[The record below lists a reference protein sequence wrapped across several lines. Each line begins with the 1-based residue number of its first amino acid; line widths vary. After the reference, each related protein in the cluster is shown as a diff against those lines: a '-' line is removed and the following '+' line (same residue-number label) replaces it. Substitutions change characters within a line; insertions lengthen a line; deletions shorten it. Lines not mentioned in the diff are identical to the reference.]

1 MTAIAA
7 TNTMLL
13 NDLVDGR
20 TRAHQL
26 AVGLLAMFFL
36 VIYGRLVCPFIDS
49 VKVPE
54 LLANLGLVF
63 VVQAIAREALLA
75 RFPQP
80 AEGRSLPR
88 HGYYLAIASWV
99 IAGLFALAVHYVR
112 YEDFPISSHVKLA
125 LGYFLIGGGLLAQWE
140 YVVLEGTARERS
152 VRYVNARQ
160 YLERITRRVM
170 EGFVLFTLVPSL
182 AMALTMA
189 RYGYEGLVDRGVV
202 IEISFLGG
210 FCVLLALAVSVRFGQ
225 SLRED
230 TRSVLLA
237 TEKIQRGERNVVI
250 DTSRMDEIGAVASGI
265 NSMYRDLEARKARLE
280 KQLIEREAMSKVSL
294 AMSSLMEPAR
304 ILDLIVENSKL
315 VTRAEAS
322 SLLLLDKLTGEL
334 AFHVAKGSAAAGL
347 ERVTVAPGKGVVG
360 HVAATAQPLL
370 IADAYADPR
379 FDRSY
384 DERTGFRTRSL
395 LTVPMHSKGVVI
407 GVVQVINKA
416 GEASFDEDDLHL
428 LESFAAQAGVS
439 LENARLLDETRRM
452 ADDLRVALEA
462 ERRLSIEKAKMGAYI
477 PKTVVDEI
485 SKSREEKLA
494 LGGKTL
500 PATILFSDIKGFTA
514 LSERLDP
521 QDTVAFLNV
530 YMTAMTGV
538 IEEEGGIVDK
548 FIGDGIMAVFS
559 DVEGG
564 SHAGAAVRAGVRMQK
579 RLEEMRQ
586 ADPAIRKVQMRI
598 GINTGDVVA
607 GNVGSLTRMDYTVIG
622 DNVNVASRIEGVCVP
637 DGVLVSASTW
647 QWVQEGFVAEEQEPV
662 RVKNRG
668 EPVKTFLIRDFAT
681 IAGRA

>member
-7 TNTMLL
+7 TNTTLL
-13 NDLVDGR
+13 SDLVDGR
-20 TRAHQL
+20 ARAHQI
-26 AVGLLAMFFL
+26 AVGLLAVVFL
-36 VIYGRLVCPFIDS
+36 TIYGRLVCPFIDG

-54 LLANLGLVF
+54 LLFNLGLVF
-63 VVQAIAREALLA
+63 VVQSIAREVLLA
-75 RFPQP
+75 WFPQP
-80 AEGRSLPR
+80 PEGRSLPR
-88 HGYYLAIASWV
+88 HGYYLAIAGWV
-99 IAGLFALAVHYVR
+99 IAGLVALAVHYVR
-112 YEDFPISSHVKLA
+112 YEDFPLNSHVKLA

-140 YVVLEGTARERS
+140 YVVLEGAARKRD

-182 AMALTMA
+182 AMVITMA
-189 RYGYEGLVDRGVV
+189 RFRYEGLVDRGMV
-202 IEISFLGG
+202 IEMSFLGG

-230 TRSVLLA
+230 ARSVLQA
-237 TEKIQRGERNVVI
+237 TERIQRGERNVVI

-265 NSMYRDLEARKARLE
+265 NSMYRELEARKARLE
-280 KQLIEREAMSKVSL
+280 KQLVEREATSKVSL
-294 AMSSLMEPAR
+294 AMSSVMEPGR

-315 VTRAEAS
+315 VTHAEAS
-322 SLLLLDKLTGEL
+322 SLLLLDEVTGEL
-334 AFHVAKGSAAAGL
+334 SFHVAKGSAAAGL
-347 ERVTVAPGKGVVG
+347 ARITVAPGKGIVG
-360 HVAATAQPLL
+360 HVAATGQPLL

-379 FDRSY
+379 FDRSH

-416 GEASFDEDDLHL
+416 GEARFDEDDLQL

-439 LENARLLDETRRM
+439 LENARLLDKTRRM
-452 ADDLRVALEA
+452 ADDLRVALEK

-485 SKSREEKLA
+485 SKSREETLA
-494 LGGKTL
+494 LGGKTV
-500 PATILFSDIKGFTA
+500 PATVLFSDIKGFTA

-521 QDTVAFLNV
+521 QETVAFLNV

-548 FIGDGIMAVFS
+548 FIGDGIMAVFA
-559 DVEGG
+559 EGG
-564 SHAGAAVRAGVRMQK
+564 GHATAAVRAGVRMQK
-579 RLEEMRQ
+579 KLDEMRH
-586 ADPAIRKVQMRI
+586 ADPALRNLQMRI

-607 GNVGSLTRMDYTVIG
+607 GNIGSQTRMEYTVIG
-622 DNVNVASRIEGVCVP
+622 DNVNVASRIEGACAP
-637 DGVLVSASTW
+637 DKVLVSASTW
-647 QWVQEGFVAEEQEPV
+647 QSVREGFVAEEQHPI
-662 RVKNRG
+662 RVKNRS
-668 EPVKTFLIRDFAT
+668 EPVKTFLIRGFAS
-681 IAGRA
+681 APA

>member
-7 TNTMLL
+7 TNTTLL
-13 NDLVDGR
+13 SDLVDGR
-20 TRAHQL
+20 ARAHQI
-26 AVGLLAMFFL
+26 AVGLLAVVFL
-36 VIYGRLVCPFIDS
+36 TIYGRLVCPFIDG

-54 LLANLGLVF
+54 LLFNLGLVF
-63 VVQAIAREALLA
+63 VVQSIAREVLLA
-75 RFPQP
+75 WFPQP
-80 AEGRSLPR
+80 PEGRSLPR
-88 HGYYLAIASWV
+88 HGYYLAIAGWV
-99 IAGLFALAVHYVR
+99 IAGLVALAVHYVR
-112 YEDFPISSHVKLA
+112 YEDFPLNSHVKLA

-140 YVVLEGTARERS
+140 YVVLEGAARKRD

-182 AMALTMA
+182 AMVITMA
-189 RYGYEGLVDRGVV
+189 RFRYEGLVDRGMV
-202 IEISFLGG
+202 IEMSFLGG

-230 TRSVLLA
+230 ARSVLQA
-237 TEKIQRGERNVVI
+237 TERIQRGERNVVI

-265 NSMYRDLEARKARLE
+265 NSMYRELEARKARLE
-280 KQLIEREAMSKVSL
+280 KQLVEREATSKVSL
-294 AMSSLMEPAR
+294 AMSSVMEPGR

-315 VTRAEAS
+315 VTHAEAS
-322 SLLLLDKLTGEL
+322 SLLLLDEVTGEL
-334 AFHVAKGSAAAGL
+334 SFHVAKGSAAAGL
-347 ERVTVAPGKGVVG
+347 ARITVAPGKGIVG
-360 HVAATAQPLL
+360 HVAATGQPLL

-379 FDRSY
+379 FDRSH

-416 GEASFDEDDLHL
+416 GEASFDEDDLQL

-439 LENARLLDETRRM
+439 LENARLLDKTRRM
-452 ADDLRVALEA
+452 ADDLRVALEK

-485 SKSREEKLA
+485 SKSREETLA
-494 LGGKTL
+494 LGGKTV
-500 PATILFSDIKGFTA
+500 PATVLFSDIKGFTA

-521 QDTVAFLNV
+521 QETVAFLNV

-548 FIGDGIMAVFS
+548 FIGDGIMAVFA
-559 DVEGG
+559 EGG
-564 SHAGAAVRAGVRMQK
+564 GHATAAVRAGVRMQK
-579 RLEEMRQ
+579 KLDEMRH
-586 ADPAIRKVQMRI
+586 ADPALRNLQMRI

-607 GNVGSLTRMDYTVIG
+607 GNIGSQTRMEYTVIG
-622 DNVNVASRIEGVCVP
+622 DNVNVASRIEGACAP
-637 DGVLVSASTW
+637 DKVLVSASTW
-647 QWVQEGFVAEEQEPV
+647 QSVREGFVAEEQHPI
-662 RVKNRG
+662 RVKNRS
-668 EPVKTFLIRDFAT
+668 EPVKTFLIRGFAS
-681 IAGRA
+681 APA

>member
-1 MTAIAA
+1 MSTIAA
-7 TNTMLL
+7 THTTLL
-13 NDLVDGR
+13 SDLVDGR
-20 TRAHQL
+20 TRAQQI
-26 AVGLLAMFFL
+26 ATGLLAVIFL
-36 VIYGRLVCPFIDS
+36 AIYGRLVCPFIDG
-49 VKVPE
+49 VKIPE

-63 VVQAIAREALLA
+63 VVQAIAREVLLW

-80 AEGRSLPR
+80 PEGRSLPR
-88 HGYYLAIASWV
+88 HGYYLAIAGWV
-99 IAGLFALAVHYVR
+99 IAGLFALAVHYIR
-112 YEDFPISSHVKLA
+112 YEDFPMASHVKLA

-140 YVVLEGTARERS
+140 YVVLEGTARKRD

-182 AMALTMA
+182 AMVITMA
-189 RYGYEGLVDRGVV
+189 RFQFEGLADRGMV
-202 IEISFLGG
+202 IEMGFLGG
-210 FCVLLALAVSVRFGQ
+210 FCVLLALGVSIRFGQ

-230 TRSVLLA
+230 TRSVLQA
-237 TEKIQRGERNVVI
+237 TEKIQRGEQNVVI

-280 KQLIEREAMSKVSL
+280 KQLVERE

-322 SLLLLDKLTGEL
+322 SLLLLDEQTGEL
-334 AFHVAKGSAAAGL
+334 VFHVAKGSAAAGL
-347 ERVTVAPGKGVVG
+347 ARVAVAPGRGVVG
-360 HVAATAQPLL
+360 HVAATGEPLL

-379 FDRSY
+379 FDRTY

-416 GEASFDEDDLHL
+416 GEASFDEDDLQL

-439 LENARLLDETRRM
+439 LENARLLDKTQRM
-452 ADDLRVALEA
+452 ADDLRVALEK
-462 ERRLSIEKAKMGAYI
+462 ERRLPIEKAKMGAYV
-477 PKTVVDEI
+477 PQTVVDEI
-485 SKSREEKLA
+485 SKSREETLA
-494 LGGKTL
+494 LGGKTVQ
-500 PATILFSDIKGFTA
+500 ATVLFSDIKGFTA

-521 QDTVAFLNV
+521 QATVAFLNV

-548 FIGDGIMAVFS
+548 FIGDGIMAVFA
-559 DVEGG
+559 DVADGN
-564 SHAGAAVRAGVRMQK
+564 HAGAAVRAGVRMQK
-579 RLEEMRQ
+579 KLEEMRR
-586 ADPAIRKVQMRI
+586 ADPALRKVQMRV
-598 GINTGDVVA
+598 GINSGDVVA

-647 QWVQEGFVAEEQEPV
+647 QSVKEAFIAKEQEPV
-662 RVKNRG
+662 RVKNRN
-668 EPVKTFLIRDFAT
+668 EAVKTFLIRGFA
-681 IAGRA
+681 AA